1 MSSISLKLGY
11 KYLKSNKGGL
21 FSFTTLLAIVGLSI
35 GISSLIV
42 VTSVMNGFEK
52 ELENRILGVI
62 PHSVLVS
69 NDPINDYK
77 FLIDEV
83 KYNKEI
89 IDASPYISI
98 QGLIS
103 SSYESKGVSIIG
115 IDADNEKNMSIV
127 ADYMLL
133 GSLENLNEKNSIVIG
148 SILAANLGV
157 YAGDEIN
164 ITTSDIK
171 TSIIGSYPISVN
183 LKIVGIY
190 ELKTEID
197 QYMTFISHE
206 TAQKLKNLE
215 KNQTISIRLKT
226 KNLFEAERI
235 SAEVIEETASIP
247 FGNYDGLSYISW
259 KSSHGTL
266 FEAIKFEKLLISLM
280 LFLIIAVASILVL
293 STVVMTVKSKER
305 EIGILQT
312 IGATKRQIIL
322 IFFTQGLFVSF
333 LGIIIGLILGFI
345 CTLNLNNLI
354 SFIETLLGRSLLE
367 AYFINYFPYYIDYIQ
382 ILIICFASLIIS
394 LCASLIPSFR
404 AVRLNPIEILRHE

>member
-1 MSSISLKLGY
+1 MTSISLKLGY

-62 PHSVLVS
+62 PHSVLTS
-69 NDPINDYK
+69 NDPINDYEL
-77 FLIDEV
+77 LIKKAKD
-83 KYNKEI
+83 NNEI
-89 IDASPYISI
+89 IDAAPYISI

-103 SSYESKGVSIIG
+103 SSYDSKGVSVIG
-115 IDADNEKNMSIV
+115 IDPDYEKNMSIV
-127 ADYMLL
+127 PEYMLL

-148 SILAANLGV
+148 SLLAASLGV

-206 TAQKLKNLE
+206 TAQKLKNL
-215 KNQTISIRLKT
+215 KRNQTISIRLKT
-226 KNLFEAERI
+226 KNLFEADRI
-235 SAEVIEETASIP
+235 SADVLTVFDQE
-247 FGNYDGLSYISW
+247 DLSYISW
-259 KSSHGTL
+259 KSTHGTL

-280 LFLIIAVASILVL
+280 LFLIVAVASILVL

-312 IGATKRQIIL
+312 IGATDRQIIL
-322 IFFTQGLFVSF
+322 IFFTQGILVSF
-333 LGIIIGLILGFI
+333 IGIIIGLILGFI

-354 SFIETLLGRSLLE
+354 SFIETLLGRNLLE
-367 AYFINYFPYYIDYIQ
+367 AYFINYFPYYIDYFQ
-382 ILIICFASLIIS
+382 ILIICFISLIIS

-404 AVRLNPIEILRHE
+404 AVRLNPVEILRHE